1 MEIYLSSETEGRA
14 DSLLLPIR
22 NMVDSLLDDIRK
34 NEYGSAL
41 TSVGVFA
48 IIMKE
53 EMYDSG
59 GYCERQYYSKV
70 RKEADIRLRLNYKS
84 FCNAE
89 AEKRVELYKQHVSR
103 ALEIAANKAKI
114 ADPEFQRDK
123 LICDVRQAFGLT
135 EKEEVKNKST
145 VIYLAGET
153 DEKAVKCFREV
164 MQVVD
169 PMLDEIRARSYG
181 NALRELG
188 IFAVII
194 MIQRRKPW
202 PFARTSEG

>member
-1 MEIYLSSETEGRA
+1 M
-14 DSLLLPIR
+14 
-22 NMVDSLLDDIRK
+22 
-34 NEYGSAL
+34 
-41 TSVGVFA
+41 
-48 IIMKE
+48 
-53 EMYDSG
+53 
-59 GYCERQYYSKV
+59 
-70 RKEADIRLRLNYKS
+70 
-84 FCNAE
+84 
-89 AEKRVELYKQHVSR
+89 ELYKQHVSR
-103 ALEIAANKAKI
+103 ALEIAANKAKS

-153 DEKAVKCFREV
+153 EEKAVKCFREV